1 MKIQFDENQLLS
13 IYDEKLPQL
22 RNYQYILDWY
32 QIETTDR
39 VIFAYQKRAW
49 KLINLKNLG
58 DGMQV
63 AFSPKTLLSI
73 NSLIFDKD
81 QFLNILSL
89 FQGFN
94 EETWIKYHFLPFW
107 NWDIVILKGLLTT
120 LNSPEINI
128 EKTKWWT
135 IISWLTKTFL
145 FPETTE
151 DHLSFL
157 FALALIYGK
166 FEGKDWNLKSIKI
179 HLPLIWIQAQL
190 EEKLINMCKN
200 LQKIWLFIKRNTDHH
215 AEKKIFQFQINDFE
229 LLTLFASW
237 NSLFKDLPQRNTEL
251 ISNQNTTIKNQL
263 ISFIEET
270 TIPAISNKEQILP
283 ILKNQTLKFL
293 KY

>member
-39 VIFAYQKRAW
+39 LIFAYQKRAW
-49 KLINLKNLG
+49 KIINLKNLG

-63 AFSPKTLLSI
+63 AFSPKTPLSI

-120 LNSPEINI
+120 FNSPEINI

-166 FEGKDWNLKSIKI
+166 FDGKDWNLKSIKI

>member
-13 IYDEKLPQL
+13 IYNEKLPQL

-39 VIFAYQKRAW
+39 LIFAYQKRTW

-63 AFSPKTLLSI
+63 AFSPKAPISTDTLT
-73 NSLIFDKD
+73 FDKD

-107 NWDIVILKGLLTT
+107 NWDIVVLRELLTT
-120 LNSPEINI
+120 LNSPKINI

-135 IISWLTKTFL
+135 IISWLKKTFL
-145 FPETTE
+145 FPETAE

-251 ISNQNTTIKNQL
+251 ISAQNTAIKSQL
-263 ISFIEET
+263 ISFIEGLQ
-270 TIPAISNKEQILP
+270 IPEISNKDGILQT
-283 ILKNQTLKFL
+283 IENQTLKFL

>member
-22 RNYQYILDWY
+22 KNYQYILDWY

-39 VIFAYQKRAW
+39 LIFAYQKRTW

-63 AFSPKTLLSI
+63 AFSPKAPISTEAL
-73 NSLIFDKD
+73 NFQKD

-107 NWDIVILKGLLTT
+107 NWDILLLKKLLTT
-120 LNSPEINI
+120 LSSPEINI

-135 IISWLTKTFL
+135 IISWLTKAFL
-145 FPETTE
+145 FPERAE

-270 TIPAISNKEQILP
+270 TILAISNKEQILP

>member
-22 RNYQYILDWY
+22 KNYQYILDWY

-39 VIFAYQKRAW
+39 LIFAYQKRAW

-63 AFSPKTLLSI
+63 AFSPKTPLSTDTLTF
-73 NSLIFDKD
+73 NKD

-107 NWDIVILKGLLTT
+107 NWDILLLRELLTT
-120 LNSPEINI
+120 LSYPEIDI

-135 IISWLTKTFL
+135 IISWLKKTFL
-145 FPETTE
+145 FPETAE

-157 FALALIYGK
+157 FTLALIYGK

-215 AEKKIFQFQINDFE
+215 AEKKIFQLQINDFE

-237 NSLFKDLPQRNTEL
+237 NSLFKDLPQRNTQL

>member
-22 RNYQYILDWY
+22 KNYQYILDWY

-39 VIFAYQKRAW
+39 LIFAYQKRTW

-63 AFSPKTLLSI
+63 AFSPKAPISTD
-73 NSLIFDKD
+73 SLTFDKD

-107 NWDIVILKGLLTT
+107 NWDIVVLRKLLTT
-120 LNSPEINI
+120 LSSPEINI
-128 EKTKWWT
+128 GKTKWWT
-135 IISWLTKTFL
+135 IISWLKKTFL
-145 FPETTE
+145 FPETAE

-166 FEGKDWNLKSIKI
+166 FEGKDWTLKSIKI

-215 AEKKIFQFQINDFE
+215 AEKKIFQLQINDFE
-229 LLTLFASW
+229 LLTLFTSW
-237 NSLFKDLPQRNTEL
+237 SSLFKDLPQRNTEL

-270 TIPAISNKEQILP
+270 TIPAISNKEEILP

>member
-1 MKIQFDENQLLS
+1 MKIAFDHNNILTLIDRE
-13 IYDEKLPQL
+13 IPQHKT
-22 RNYQYILDWY
+22 YTYVLDNY
-32 QIETTDR
+32 QIESTDTLLF
-39 VIFAYQKRAW
+39 VYQKRAW

-63 AFSPKTLLSI
+63 AFSSKAPISTD
-73 NSLIFDKD
+73 SLTFDKD
-81 QFLNILSL
+81 QFLNLLSL

-107 NWDIVILKGLLTT
+107 NWDIVVLKGLLTT
-120 LNSPEINI
+120 LNYPEINI
-128 EKTKWWT
+128 EKTKGWT
-135 IISWLTKTFL
+135 TISWLKKTFL
-145 FPETTE
+145 FPETAE

-157 FALALIYGK
+157 FTLALIYGK

-215 AEKKIFQFQINDFE
+215 AEKKIFQLQINDFE
-229 LLTLFASW
+229 LLTLFTSW
-237 NSLFKDLPQRNTEL
+237 NSLFKNLPQRNTEL
-251 ISNQNTTIKNQL
+251 ISAQNTAIKSQL
-263 ISFIEET
+263 ISFIEELQ
-270 TIPAISNKEQILP
+270 IPEISNKDEILQT
-283 ILKNQTLKFL
+283 IENQTLKFL

>member
-39 VIFAYQKRAW
+39 LIFAYQKRAW

-58 DGMQV
+58 EGMQIT
-63 AFSPKTLLSI
+63 FSPKNPISTE
-73 NSLIFDKD
+73 SLTFEKD

-94 EETWIKYHFLPFW
+94 EETWIKYHFLPFS
-107 NWDIVILKGLLTT
+107 NWDILLLRELLTT
-120 LNSPEINI
+120 LSYSEIDI

-145 FPETTE
+145 FPKTTE

-200 LQKIWLFIKRNTDHH
+200 LQKSWLFIKRNTDHH

>member
-22 RNYQYILDWY
+22 KNYQYILDWY

-39 VIFAYQKRAW
+39 LIFAYQKRTW

-63 AFSPKTLLSI
+63 AFSPKTPLSTDT
-73 NSLIFDKD
+73 LIFDKD

-107 NWDIVILKGLLTT
+107 NWDILLLRELLTT
-120 LNSPEINI
+120 LSYPEINI

-135 IISWLTKTFL
+135 IISWLKKTFL
-145 FPETTE
+145 FPETAE

-190 EEKLINMCKN
+190 EEKLTNMCKN
-200 LQKIWLFIKRNTDHH
+200 LQKNWLFIKRNTDHH
-215 AEKKIFQFQINDFE
+215 AEKKIFQLQINDFE

-251 ISNQNTTIKNQL
+251 ISNQNITIKNQL

-283 ILKNQTLKFL
+283 ILKNLTLKFL

>member
-39 VIFAYQKRAW
+39 LIFAYQKRTW

-63 AFSPKTLLSI
+63 AFSPKTPLSTDT
-73 NSLIFDKD
+73 LIFDKD

-107 NWDIVILKGLLTT
+107 NWDIVVLKGLLTR
-120 LNSPEINI
+120 LSSPEINI
-128 EKTKWWT
+128 EQTKGWT
-135 IISWLTKTFL
+135 VISWLKKTFL
-145 FPETTE
+145 FPETAE

-190 EEKLINMCKN
+190 EEKLINICKN
-200 LQKIWLFIKRNTDHH
+200 LQKSWLFIKRNTDHH

-251 ISNQNTTIKNQL
+251 IANQNTTIKNQL

>member
-32 QIETTDR
+32 QIESADR
-39 VIFAYQKRAW
+39 LIFAYQKRAW

-63 AFSPKTLLSI
+63 AFSPKTPLSI
-73 NSLIFDKD
+73 NSLTFEKD

-135 IISWLTKTFL
+135 LISWLKKTFL

-166 FEGKDWNLKSIKI
+166 FEGKYWNLKSIKI

-200 LQKIWLFIKRNTDHH
+200 LQKSWLFIKRNTDHH

-237 NSLFKDLPQRNTEL
+237 NSLFKDLSQRNTEL